1 MVRLLTGIGPVDD
14 VDGDGVERGWTWQTG
29 LTEQLSKK
37 FWMRPSRLTKEFV
50 LLRNSTRYPQGG
62 APFRVRVVIDGQPY
76 LLYPEQIVRDL
87 LISEGLTEA
96 LPKGSSTNSPAS
108 VLVDEDEVK

>member
-1 MVRLLTGIGPVDD
+1 MDMANRIDRATLKEVLDAAK
-14 VDGDGVERGWTWQTG
+14 QA
-29 LTEQLSKK
+29 K
-37 FWMRPSRLTKEFV
+37 TKEFV
-50 LLRNSTRYPQGG
+50 LLNSTRYPQGG